1 MRWILLVWVLLLSGC
16 ATKTYYLPSTPAPK
30 IHHKITCSVGVS
42 DVQLPEYVLVGKL
55 LFKEGNRVGY
65 VEDFAFGEDI
75 ERFFTKATIDYLRQ
89 ALQDP
94 EVMCYPWE
102 VERRPKLV
110 VRIVVEEFYL
120 DRKEDTLLL
129 RGHLQIDEKSIPFA
143 VHQSVEG
150 SITQAIDRLIA
161 KYLQKVATAVG
172 KSCR

>member
-1 MRWILLVWVLLLSGC
+1 MRWILLVWMLLFAGC

-30 IHHKITCSVGVS
+30 VQHHITCSVGVS

-55 LFKEGNRVGY
+55 LYKEGSRVGY

-75 ERFFTKATIDYLRQ
+75 ERFFTKATIEYLRQ

-94 EVMCYPWE
+94 DVMHYPWE
-102 VERRPKLV
+102 VEQKPRLV

-120 DRKEDTLLL
+120 DRKDNTLLL
-129 RGHLQIDEKSIPFA
+129 RGHIHIGKRLVSFA
-143 VHQSVEG
+143 ERQRVQG

-161 KYLQKVATAVG
+161 KYLEKVATAVDR
-172 KSCR
+172 SCR